1 MSRFL
6 FKIIDTFWMET
17 IGLTVAT
24 DAKSADV
31 CLSVGEPIELRRPDG
46 SRLETEVAAIPRVRP
61 RNPDQSFDFL
71 LPRSVRKG
79 DVPVGTEV
87 WLPE

>member
-1 MSRFL
+1 
-6 FKIIDTFWMET
+6 MET

-31 CLSVGEPIELRRPDG
+31 RLHVGAPIELRRPDG
-46 SRLETEVAAIPRVRP
+46 SRLETEIAAIARVRP

-71 LPRSVRKG
+71 LPGSVRKE

-87 WLPE
+87 WLLE